1 MNVNVDSLCER
12 LDRLK
17 TDRSDFESLW
27 QRVADLVMP
36 TKGNFTV
43 KRMPGER
50 NTNNIFD
57 STPTTSVNLLAAGLH
72 GMVTNPSVQWFA
84 LTLDKDPDSQ
94 IGNKWLKDV
103 RDLMLKE
110 INRPQAGFATNI
122 HEVYQDLA
130 LFGTG
135 CLFVKYNSKEKRLQ
149 FQSIPLNQV
158 FIEEDYVGN
167 VGSVFRCFELNYAQL
182 EEMFGQEAL
191 PYAV

>member
-50 NTNNIFD
+50 NTNMIFD

-84 LTLDKDPDSQ
+84 LTLDKST
-94 IGNKWLKDV
+94 LK
-103 RDLMLKE
+103 LSS
-110 INRPQAGFATNI
+110 A
-122 HEVYQDLA
+122 Y
-130 LFGTG
+130 TG
-135 CLFVKYNSKEKRLQ
+135 APFSFMTR
-149 FQSIPLNQV
+149 SIAPS
-158 FIEEDYVGN
+158 IK
-167 VGSVFRCFELNYAQL
+167 S
-182 EEMFGQEAL
+182 
-191 PYAV
+191 

>member
-17 TDRSDFESLW
+17 ADRSDFESLW

-43 KRMPGER
+43 KRTPGER
-50 NTNNIFD
+50 NTNKIFD

-122 HEVYQDLA
+122 H
-130 LFGTG
+130 
-135 CLFVKYNSKEKRLQ
+135 
-149 FQSIPLNQV
+149 
-158 FIEEDYVGN
+158 
-167 VGSVFRCFELNYAQL
+167 
-182 EEMFGQEAL
+182 
-191 PYAV
+191 